1 MSESCD
7 DSEVYPD
14 GYEEALADC
23 TVFAAQLL
31 KMALQNKQKANLEVI
46 ELDRL

>member
-7 DSEVYPD
+7 DPEVYPD

-31 KMALQNKQKANLEVI
+31 KMALKTHRNQKRETGDA
-46 ELDRL
+46 

>member
-1 MSESCD
+1 MSESRD

-23 TVFAAQLL
+23 TVLAAELL
-31 KMALQNKQKANLEVI
+31 KMALKAAETKHGKPG
-46 ELDRL
+46 DA